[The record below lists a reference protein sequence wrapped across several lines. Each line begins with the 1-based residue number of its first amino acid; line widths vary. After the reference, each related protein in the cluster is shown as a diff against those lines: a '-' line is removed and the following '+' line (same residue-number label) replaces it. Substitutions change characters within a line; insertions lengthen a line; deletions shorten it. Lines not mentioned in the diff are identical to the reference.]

1 MHNTCTLIAV
11 VCCPCV
17 VGLLVELIIFARL
30 ARIILS
36 LVCATCKTYFV
47 YSCFMF
53 VSCVWALVC
62 LVLYPC
68 GVHVYC
74 LFVYLPSTPCIYF
87 FYLFSL
93 SFIEFS
99 AGLLFIIY
107 VYYVH
112 LPLLSFFCG
121 FPLFYFQLK
130 SSLFPFDI
138 SFFSFLFSSLFRLLR
153 SIVFHL
159 TVHSLL
165 LFLFY
170 FGKGGE
176 VGAATHIPFPPFSA
190 RKHINAQNPVYVL
203 FPRHER

>member
-47 YSCFMF
+47 YSCFIF
-53 VSCVWALVC
+53 VFCVWVLVC

-87 FYLFSL
+87 FFYLFSL

-107 VYYVH
+107 LFIMCIYR
-112 LPLLSFFCG
+112 FFP
-121 FPLFYFQLK
+121 FFVVFLYSIFSW
-130 SSLFPFDI
+130 SSLFSFDI

-159 TVHSLL
+159 TVHSYC
-165 LFLFY
+165 FFY
-170 FGKGGE
+170 FILERGG
-176 VGAATHIPFPPFSA
+176 GGRCCYPHPLPPFLSP
-190 RKHINAQNPVYVL
+190 KTY
-203 FPRHER
+203 